1 MSKEFNVDKVTKQII
16 AWIKHWFD
24 TNASMKNAV
33 IGISGGIDSAVVS
46 ALCEMALGRGRIIAV
61 LMPNIYQEDYDIAAR
76 IACRTTGNVYEIN
89 MGRAYTD
96 ILMQMADYGIQAS
109 DQTRYNLPARLRM
122 ATLYAI
128 AQSTNGMVANTC
140 NLSESYVGYDT
151 LFGDQCG
158 SFAPI
163 ANLTKTEIRTIAEYL
178 NLPREVIKKDPS
190 DGLCGRT
197 DEESFGFTYKEL
209 DNYLRNGGIGVSANT
224 IAEIERMHEASEYK
238 RRMVQIDSF
247 QLEDN

>member
-1 MSKEFNVDKVTKQII
+1 MSKEFNVEDVTEQITD
-16 AWIKHWFD
+16 WIRRWFR

-33 IGISGGIDSAVVS
+33 IGISGGIDSAVVA
-46 ALCEMALGRGRIIAV
+46 ALCRKALGKDRIIAV
-61 LMPNIYQEDYDIAAR
+61 LMPNIYQDDYDIAAMVAHR
-76 IACRTTGNVYEIN
+76 MTDYVYEIN
-89 MGRAYTD
+89 IGRAYTD
-96 ILMQMADYGIQAS
+96 ILMQMADFRLQAS

-163 ANLTKTEIRTIAEYL
+163 ANLTKTEVRAIAEYL
-178 NLPREVIKKDPS
+178 YLPREVIKKDPS

-197 DEESFGFTYKEL
+197 DEESFGFTYQEL
-209 DNYLRNGGIGVSANT
+209 DSYLRNGGVGVSANT
-224 IAEIERMHEASEYK
+224 IAEIERMHKASEYK

-247 QLEDN
+247 QLEDD

>member
-1 MSKEFNVDKVTKQII
+1 MSKEFNVEKVTEQITD
-16 AWIKHWFD
+16 WIRNWFY

-33 IGISGGIDSAVVS
+33 IGISGGIDSAVV
-46 ALCEMALGRGRIIAV
+46 ATLCRKALGKCRVIAV
-61 LMPNIYQEDYDIAAR
+61 LMPNIYQEDYDTAAEVAFKVTDR
-76 IACRTTGNVYEIN
+76 IYIIN
-89 MGRAYTD
+89 IGRSYTD
-96 ILMQMADYGIQAS
+96 ILMQMADFRLQAS

-163 ANLTKTEIRTIAEYL
+163 ANLTKTEVRAIAEYL
-178 NLPREVIKKDPS
+178 YLPREVIKKDPS

-197 DEESFGFTYKEL
+197 DEESFGFTYQEL
-209 DNYLRNGGIGVSANT
+209 DSYLRNGGVGVSANT
-224 IAEIERMHEASEYK
+224 IAEIERMHKASEYK
-238 RRMVQIDSF
+238 RRMVQVDSF
-247 QLEDN
+247 QLEE

>member
-1 MSKEFNVDKVTKQII
+1 MSKEFDVEQVTEQITD
-16 AWIKHWFD
+16 WIKNWFH

-33 IGISGGIDSAVVS
+33 IGISGGIDSAVVT
-46 ALCEMALGRGRIIAV
+46 ALCRKALGKYRIIAV
-61 LMPNIYQEDYDIAAR
+61 LMPNIYQEDYDIAAEV
-76 IACRTTGNVYEIN
+76 AYKMTDYVYPIN
-89 MGRAYTD
+89 IGRAYTD
-96 ILMQMADYGIQAS
+96 ILMQMADFRIQAS

-163 ANLTKTEIRTIAEYL
+163 ACLTKTEVRAIADYL
-178 NLPREVIKKDPS
+178 CIPKKIITKDPS

-209 DNYLRNGGIGVSANT
+209 DSYLRNGGIGVAANT
-224 IAEIERMHEASEYK
+224 IAEIERMHKASEYK

-247 QLEDN
+247 QLED